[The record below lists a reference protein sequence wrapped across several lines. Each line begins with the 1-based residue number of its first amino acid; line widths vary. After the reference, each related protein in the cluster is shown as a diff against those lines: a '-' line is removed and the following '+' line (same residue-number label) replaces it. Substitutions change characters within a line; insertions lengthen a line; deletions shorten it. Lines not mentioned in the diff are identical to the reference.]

1 MKITTK
7 LASNR
12 PVTFVIRKRFAVLFF
27 VPSCCVNLLVS
38 LALDSKQFA
47 TGNWVE
53 LTSGT
58 VNLDL
63 KKKEKK
69 RKEKKK
75 KKKKLGQKLTDAFPV
90 TIPETTCG
98 THLGPS
104 PLLVSKAANSHANY
118 KHLRRTIRVISPE
131 NLFVMLHSLNRGF
144 AVRNPYVQNIP

>member
-12 PVTFVIRKRFAVLFF
+12 PVTFVIHKRFAVLFF

-53 LTSGT
+53 STSGT

-69 RKEKKK
+69 SKEK

-90 TIPETTCG
+90 TIPETTAG
-98 THLGPS
+98 H
-104 PLLVSKAANSHANY
+104 
-118 KHLRRTIRVISPE
+118 ISAPVPFSF
-131 NLFVMLHSLNRGF
+131 LKRQIHTQITST
-144 AVRNPYVQNIP
+144 

>member
-12 PVTFVIRKRFAVLFF
+12 PVTFVIHKRFAVLFF

-63 KKKEKK
+63 KKKENKS
-69 RKEKKK
+69 KEK

-90 TIPETTCG
+90 TIPETTAG
-98 THLGPS
+98 H
-104 PLLVSKAANSHANY
+104 
-118 KHLRRTIRVISPE
+118 ISAPAPFSF
-131 NLFVMLHSLNRGF
+131 LKRQIHTQITST
-144 AVRNPYVQNIP
+144 

>member
-12 PVTFVIRKRFAVLFF
+12 PVTFVIHKRFAVLFF
-27 VPSCCVNLLVS
+27 VPSCCVNLLVA

-63 KKKEKK
+63 KKKRKEKK
-69 RKEKKK
+69 RKKKEKTWPKAD
-75 KKKKLGQKLTDAFPV
+75 GRVPRNN
-90 TIPETTCG
+90 PRNNCG

>member
-12 PVTFVIRKRFAVLFF
+12 PVTFVIHKRFAVLFF

-63 KKKEKK
+63 KKKK
-69 RKEKKK
+69 RKEKKRKK

-90 TIPETTCG
+90 TIPETTAG
-98 THLGPS
+98 H
-104 PLLVSKAANSHANY
+104 
-118 KHLRRTIRVISPE
+118 ISAPVPFSF
-131 NLFVMLHSLNRGF
+131 LKRQIHTQITST
-144 AVRNPYVQNIP
+144 